1 MQRAYQPV
9 RTAITGS
16 VANRNAKLSTHIP
29 FRAAYDRPMTHDR
42 IDIIG
47 FSHVCIAVS
56 DMEVSLPFYRDVLGL
71 GVFFD
76 LELEGSSMEV
86 VTGEPGAR
94 GRMVGGMLGGT
105 VVELLEFAHRSF
117 RPSSETTLGYTNISL
132 SVRDIDEALAA
143 LAASGVQADQQPVEI
158 GGVRMFFVRDPDGTP
173 IEFVSYPNG
182 ERTSAQMWGY
192 TG

>member
-1 MQRAYQPV
+1 
-9 RTAITGS
+9 
-16 VANRNAKLSTHIP
+16 
-29 FRAAYDRPMTHDR
+29 MTQHS
-42 IDIIG
+42 IGIIG

-76 LELEGSSMEV
+76 VELEGPSMEV
-86 VTGEPGAR
+86 VTGEPEAR

-117 RPSSETTLGYTNISL
+117 GSPSEPMLGYTNISL
-132 SVRDIDEALAA
+132 SVRDIADTVAA
-143 LAASGVQADQQPVEI
+143 VTAAGIQPEQQPVEI

-182 ERTSAQMWGY
+182 EQTSAQMWGF